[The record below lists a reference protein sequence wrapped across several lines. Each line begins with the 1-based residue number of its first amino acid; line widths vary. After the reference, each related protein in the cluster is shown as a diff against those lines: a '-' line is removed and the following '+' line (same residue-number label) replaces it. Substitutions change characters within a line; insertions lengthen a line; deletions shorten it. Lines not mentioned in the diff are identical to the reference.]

1 VLGPGYGKGSRV
13 SQCPLNHQIDGLF
26 TPVTVLGLL
35 LAAVFE
41 RSGVDHYFVSHQKVR
56 RYFVPV
62 PGMDLDAVAYVERD
76 GAVAEG
82 TPFILGPDMRPAE
95 PLCSFFFQLSKSL
108 AASTMADYAHDLLDL
123 AAFLG
128 RLPAD
133 LLSAGEDDLV
143 AYREYCT
150 RDRERPVSAATWKR
164 RRAAVNSFYGWA
176 VQTGR
181 LAAWPYFRRPGGR
194 DVLAWGATVDLDVR
208 CLTYRQWRLLRQVG
222 LRGLL
227 PGGEADRSFRGAAPL
242 RNCAAAELA
251 VTTGM
256 RLREFSCLLDIEV
269 PPPGRDGLPVTVR
282 LQATAKYGLPR
293 DVLIQHATLGEIDVY
308 RRTERASVIRRSAAV
323 LAGRR
328 EELFVVSDVDMK
340 AMRLTGCLH
349 GRRHVFRVEAMPA
362 RLRRLTV
369 IEGSGGLE
377 PMALFAGRGGRMLTK
392 QRWEQVFSSAH
403 GRAVRIAAGH
413 GLPVE
418 MPARFRI
425 HDLRHTFAVFML
437 QQLTELVIEAERTQ
451 REAGGHGGYLADHI
465 ARNPLLIV
473 QRLLGHRAPASTMR
487 YLTYLGQTS
496 ALVAQAVAEWNDA
509 EATYADYAA
518 LMAGGRTC

>member
-1 VLGPGYGKGSRV
+1 
-13 SQCPLNHQIDGLF
+13 
-26 TPVTVLGLL
+26 
-35 LAAVFE
+35 
-41 RSGVDHYFVSHQKVR
+41 VDHYFVSHEKVR

-62 PGMDLDAVAYVERD
+62 PGMDLDAVTYVERE
-76 GAVAEG
+76 GAVKDG

-95 PLCSFFFQLSKSL
+95 PLCSFFFCLSRSL
-108 AASTMADYAHDLLDL
+108 AASTLADYAYDLLDL
-123 AAFLG
+123 VAFLS
-128 RLPAD
+128 RMPVAAD

-143 AYREYCT
+143 AYREYCV

-164 RRAAVNSFYGWA
+164 RRAAINSFYGWA

-181 LAAWPYFRRPGGR
+181 LAAWPYVRRSGGR

-227 PGGEADRSFRGAAPL
+227 PGGDADRSFRGRDPL

-269 PPPGRDGLPVTVR
+269 PPPGRDGLPAAVR

-293 DVLIQHATLGEIDVY
+293 DVMIQHVTLREIDVY
-308 RRTERASVIRRSAAV
+308 RRTERASVIRRSAAA
-323 LAGRR
+323 LARRR
-328 EELFVVSDVDMK
+328 EDLFVVSDVDM
-340 AMRLTGCLH
+340 AGMRLTGLLQ
-349 GRRHVFRVEAMPA
+349 GRQRVFRVEAMPVE
-362 RLRRLTV
+362 LRRITV
-369 IEGSGGLE
+369 TEGSRGLE

-392 QRWEQVFSSAH
+392 QRWEQVFEAAYD
-403 GRAVRIAAGH
+403 RAVKVAAEQE
-413 GLPVE
+413 LPVE
-418 MPARFRI
+418 MPPRFRV

-437 QQLTELVIEAERTQ
+437 QQLTELVIEAERGQ
-451 REAGGHGGYLADHI
+451 REAGGHCGYLAGHI

-473 QRLLGHRAPASTMR
+473 QRLLGHRAPSSTMR
-487 YLTYLGQTS
+487 YLTYLGKTS

-518 LMAGGRTC
+518 LLAGGRAR

>member
-1 VLGPGYGKGSRV
+1 
-13 SQCPLNHQIDGLF
+13 
-26 TPVTVLGLL
+26 
-35 LAAVFE
+35 
-41 RSGVDHYFVSHQKVR
+41 VDHYFVSHEKVR

-76 GAVAEG
+76 GAVKEG
-82 TPFILGPDMRPAE
+82 TPFILGQDMRPAE

-108 AASTMADYAHDLLDL
+108 AASTLAGYAYDLLDL

-128 RLPAD
+128 RLQVPAD
-133 LLSAGEDDLV
+133 LLSAGEDDLL
-143 AYREYCT
+143 AYREHYT

-164 RRAAVNSFYGWA
+164 RRAAINSFYDWA

-181 LAAWPYFRRPGGR
+181 LAAWPYFRRSGGR
-194 DVLAWGATVDLDVR
+194 DVLAWGATADLDVR

-227 PGGEADRSFRGAAPL
+227 PGGDADRSFRGAAPL

-256 RLREFSCLLDIEV
+256 RLREFSCLLDLEV
-269 PPPGRDGLPVTVR
+269 PPPGRDGLAVTVR

-293 DVLIQHATLGEIDVY
+293 DVLIQYATLGEIDVY
-308 RRTERASVIRRSAAV
+308 RRTERAAVIRRSAAA
-323 LAGRR
+323 LARRR
-328 EELFVVSDVDMK
+328 EELFVVSEIDTA

-349 GRRHVFRVEAMPA
+349 GRRRVFRVEAMSA
-362 RLRRLTV
+362 QLRRITV
-369 IEGSGGLE
+369 TEGSRGLE

-392 QRWEQVFSSAH
+392 QRWEQVFAAAH
-403 GRAVRIAAGH
+403 GRAVRIAAEH

-418 MPARFRI
+418 MPRRFRI

-437 QQLTELVIEAERTQ
+437 QQLTELVIEAEKSQ
-451 REAGGHGGYLADHI
+451 RDAGGHGGYLADHI

-473 QRLLGHRAPASTMR
+473 QRLLGHRAPSSTMR
-487 YLTYLGQTS
+487 YLTYLGQTN

-518 LMAGGRTC
+518 MLAGGRAR

>member
-1 VLGPGYGKGSRV
+1 
-13 SQCPLNHQIDGLF
+13 
-26 TPVTVLGLL
+26 
-35 LAAVFE
+35 
-41 RSGVDHYFVSHQKVR
+41 VDHYFVSHEKVR
-56 RYFVPV
+56 RYFVSV
-62 PGMDLDAVAYVERD
+62 PGMDLDAVTYVERE
-76 GAVAEG
+76 GALMDG
-82 TPFILGPDMRPAE
+82 TPFILGPEMRPAE
-95 PLCSFFFQLSKSL
+95 PLCSFFFHLSRSL
-108 AASTMADYAHDLLDL
+108 AASTLADYAHDLLDL
-123 AAFLG
+123 AAFLS
-128 RLPAD
+128 RMPVPAG
-133 LLSAGEDDLV
+133 LLSAGEDDLL

-164 RRAAVNSFYGWA
+164 RRAAINSFYGWA

-227 PGGEADRSFRGAAPL
+227 PGGDADRAFRGAAPL

-256 RLREFSCLLDIEV
+256 RLREFSCLLELEV
-269 PPPGRDGLPVTVR
+269 PPPGRDGLPVMVR

-293 DVLIQHATLGEIDVY
+293 DVLVQHATLREIDVY
-308 RRTERASVIRRSAAV
+308 RRTERASVIRRAAAS
-323 LAGRR
+323 LARRR
-328 EELFVVSDVDMK
+328 EDLFVVSDVDTA

-349 GRRHVFRVEAMPA
+349 GRRRVFRVAAMPA
-362 RLRRLTV
+362 KLRRITV
-369 IEGSGGLE
+369 TEGSRGLE

-392 QRWEQVFSSAH
+392 QRWEQVFAAAYD
-403 GRAVRIAAGH
+403 RAVRVAAEH
-413 GLPVE
+413 SLPVE

-437 QQLTELVIEAERTQ
+437 QQLTELVIGAERTQ
-451 REAGGHGGYLADHI
+451 REAGRHGGYLADHI

-496 ALVAQAVAEWNDA
+496 ALVAQVVAEWNDA

-518 LMAGGRTC
+518 LVAGGRAR

>member
-1 VLGPGYGKGSRV
+1 
-13 SQCPLNHQIDGLF
+13 
-26 TPVTVLGLL
+26 
-35 LAAVFE
+35 
-41 RSGVDHYFVSHQKVR
+41 VDHYFVSQEKVR

-62 PGMDLDAVAYVERD
+62 PGMDLDAVTYVERE
-76 GAVAEG
+76 GALKGG

-95 PLCSFFFQLSKSL
+95 PLCSFFFHLSRSL
-108 AASTMADYAHDLLDL
+108 AASTMADYTHDLLDL
-123 AAFLG
+123 AGFLG
-128 RLPAD
+128 RMPVPAD
-133 LLSAGEDDLV
+133 LLSAGEDELL
-143 AYREYCT
+143 AYREYCI
-150 RDRERPVSAATWKR
+150 RERERPVSAATWKR
-164 RRAAVNSFYGWA
+164 RRAAINSFYGWA
-176 VQTGR
+176 VHTGR
-181 LAAWPYFRRPGGR
+181 LAAWPYLRRAGGR
-194 DVLAWGATVDLDVR
+194 DVLAWGATADLDVR

-227 PGGEADRSFRGAAPL
+227 PGGEADRSFRGGDPL

-269 PPPGRDGLPVTVR
+269 PPPGRDGLPATVR

-293 DVLIQHATLGEIDVY
+293 DVLIQYPTLREIDVY
-308 RRTERASVIRRSAAV
+308 RRTERAAVIRRSAAA
-323 LAGRR
+323 LARRR
-328 EELFVVSDVDMK
+328 EELFVVSDVDTA

-349 GRRHVFRVEAMPA
+349 GRRRVFRVEAMPA
-362 RLRRLTV
+362 QVRRITV
-369 IEGSGGLE
+369 IEGSRGLE

-392 QRWEQVFSSAH
+392 QRREQVFAAAY
-403 GRAVRIAAGH
+403 GRAVQVAAEH

-418 MPARFRI
+418 MPRRFRV

-437 QQLTELVIEAERTQ
+437 QQLTELVIEAERDQ
-451 REAGGHGGYLADHI
+451 RDAGGHGGYLAGHI

-473 QRLLGHRAPASTMR
+473 QRLLGHRAPSSTMR

-509 EATYADYAA
+509 EMTYADYAA
-518 LMAGGRTC
+518 LVAGGRAR